1 MGHLVIK
8 FLIIFVFA
16 VIIALL
22 LVADQIRCFKH
33 LHDFRD
39 WQIGDQGLYLFPDNE
54 EYTLVEL
61 VAIDFDKDQVVVQ
74 TVAEKRNYLLSSKD
88 FLENVVPVRHEK
100 DS

>member
-1 MGHLVIK
+1 MGTIVVKILVMIVA
-8 FLIIFVFA
+8 IVIAVFF
-16 VIIALL
+16 I
-22 LVADQIRCFKH
+22 ADQIRCFKH
-33 LHDFRD
+33 LYDFRD

-54 EYTLVEL
+54 KYILVEL

-88 FLENVVPVRHEK
+88 FLESVVPVRYEK

>member
-1 MGHLVIK
+1 MGDIVVKILVVIVA
-8 FLIIFVFA
+8 IVIAVFF
-16 VIIALL
+16 I
-22 LVADQIRCFKH
+22 ADQIRCFKH

-54 EYTLVEL
+54 EHTLIEL

-74 TVAEKRNYLLSSKD
+74 TVAEKINYLLSSKD
-88 FLENVVPVRHEK
+88 FLENVVPVKHEE